1 MSEIKERHEVL
12 QSAFKIQC
20 EEMLLVSA
28 FVAKC
33 LCFLAVLQIVNDIT
47 TFYQQTYNNFE
58 TTGDE
63 RLKETL
69 RAIHTGVSDIRS
81 ISSLL

>member
-1 MSEIKERHEVL
+1 MKCCSRHLKFSV
-12 QSAFKIQC
+12 KRC
-20 EEMLLVSA
+20 
-28 FVAKC
+28 C
-33 LCFLAVLQIVNDIT
+33 LCLLLWLNVFVFWLVAVLQIVNDIT